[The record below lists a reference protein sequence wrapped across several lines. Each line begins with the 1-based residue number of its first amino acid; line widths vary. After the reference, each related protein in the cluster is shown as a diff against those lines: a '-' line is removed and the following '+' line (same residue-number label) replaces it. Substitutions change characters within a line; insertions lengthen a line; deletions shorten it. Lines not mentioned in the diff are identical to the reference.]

1 MKKKNIISE
10 QAKDFTVEQLPHT
23 RPQVFWDQV
32 RNCPGKLLLS
42 GLLLLLF
49 ALPLLATDFFADL
62 SFASLTEALTSAYTA
77 EGNTVQ
83 FFVNYQLHEVTVTL
97 PQPVGGYTDSDLTDY
112 RAPTDTWTLAPLSVV
127 MLECGHTD
135 QERRKNQ

>member
-1 MKKKNIISE
+1 M
-10 QAKDFTVEQLPHT
+10 T
-23 RPQVFWDQV
+23 RPLAVACGETQYTLDGGHDV
-32 RNCPGKLLLS
+32 LS
-42 GLLLLLF
+42 V
-49 ALPLLATDFFADL
+49 P
-62 SFASLTEALTSAYTA
+62 EVLTSAYTA

-83 FFVNYQLHEVTVTL
+83 FIVNYQLHEVTVTL
-97 PQPVGGYTDSDLTDY
+97 PRPVGGYIDSDLTDY